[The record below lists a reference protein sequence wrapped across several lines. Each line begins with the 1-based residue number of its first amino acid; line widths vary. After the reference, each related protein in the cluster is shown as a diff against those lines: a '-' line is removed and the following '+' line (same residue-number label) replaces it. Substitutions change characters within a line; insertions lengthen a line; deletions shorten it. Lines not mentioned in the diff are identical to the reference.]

1 MAELQRA
8 SGRRRPWRL
17 TESPPEHFV
26 PLPFR
31 QGIRRIVAPNPGPMT
46 YHGTN
51 SWLVDWHG
59 GTVVIDP
66 GSEDETHLAAI
77 LREAGDTLSHIL
89 LTHTHSDHLSGAM
102 TLHRR
107 TGVPVAGFH
116 TSAEPSFTPTLKL
129 SDGDRIAGLTVV
141 HTPGHAMDHLCFE
154 APDSL
159 LFSGDHVMG
168 WSTSVV
174 PPHPWGD
181 LSLFVANLEKVR
193 DRGDAVILSAHGPA
207 ITQPRALIQNLLDHR
222 HAREASIAALLKA
235 TPQPFETLLAR
246 AYLNLRPDLLL
257 PARANLLAHLEKLE
271 SEGRAAHHDQHW
283 RSLG

>member
-1 MAELQRA
+1 MQRGA
-8 SGRRRPWRL
+8 AKRRPWRL
-17 TESPPEHFV
+17 IEDPPAHFV

-31 QGIRRIVAPNPGPMT
+31 PGIRRIVAPNPGPMT

-51 SWLVDWHG
+51 SWLVDWDG

-66 GSEDETHLAAI
+66 GSEDETHLSAI
-77 LREAGDTLSHIL
+77 LREVGDRLSHIV
-89 LTHTHSDHLSGAM
+89 LTHTHADHLSGAM

-116 TSAEPSFTPTLKL
+116 ASAEPDFTPSLGL

-141 HTPGHAMDHLCFE
+141 HTPGHAMDHLCFA
-154 APDSL
+154 APDGL

-181 LSLFVANLEKVR
+181 LSLFIENLEKVR
-193 DRGDAVILSAHGPA
+193 DRGDRVILSAHGPA
-207 ITQPRALIQNLLDHR
+207 INDPRTLIQGLLDHR
-222 HAREASIAALLKA
+222 HAREASIVALLKPE
-235 TPQPFETLLAR
+235 PQPFETLLAR
-246 AYLNLRPDLLL
+246 AYFNLRPDLLM
-257 PARANLLAHLEKLE
+257 PAKANLLAHLEKLE
-271 SEGRAAHHDQHW
+271 GDGRAAQAGAQW
-283 RSLG
+283 RSLE